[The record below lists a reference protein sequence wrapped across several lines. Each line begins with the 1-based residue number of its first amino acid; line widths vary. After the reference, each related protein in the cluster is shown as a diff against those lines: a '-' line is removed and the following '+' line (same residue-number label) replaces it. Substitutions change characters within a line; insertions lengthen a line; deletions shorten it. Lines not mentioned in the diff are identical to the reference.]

1 VPNNFYALF
10 VDYEVFFSFLQY
22 WVSQGNKW
30 CDVCKIYISNNPSSI
45 RNHELG
51 TRHKENVTKRLAT
64 MRKENAAKDKEHKE
78 TANALVQ
85 IEAVRL
91 FFLLNI

>member
-1 VPNNFYALF
+1 MT
-10 VDYEVFFSFLQY
+10 EY

-51 TRHKENVTKRLAT
+51 TRHKDNVTKRLAN

-78 TANALVQ
+78 TANALEQ
-85 IEAVRL
+85 IEAVR
-91 FFLLNI
+91 FFLFYVTRAALPSD

>member
-1 VPNNFYALF
+1 M
-10 VDYEVFFSFLQY
+10 
-22 WVSQGNKW
+22 
-30 CDVCKIYISNNPSSI
+30 CKIYISNNPSSI

-91 FFLLNI
+91 FFLIKHVILSVKVHRFICISLERLLENLNVLLMNII

>member
-1 VPNNFYALF
+1 
-10 VDYEVFFSFLQY
+10 
-22 WVSQGNKW
+22 
-30 CDVCKIYISNNPSSI
+30 
-45 RNHELG
+45 
-51 TRHKENVTKRLAT
+51 

-91 FFLLNI
+91 LFLLKI